1 MRFMQDHSLLFRFT
15 RGGYQPVKKGIA
27 RKKPKRTAEIIMGY
41 RKFEGQNNN
50 KNHSPCPGLN

>member
-1 MRFMQDHSLLFRFT
+1 MEDHSLLFRFT
-15 RGGYQPVKKGIA
+15 RGGYQPVRKGTA
-27 RKKPKRTAEIIMGY
+27 RKKTKRTAEIIMGY